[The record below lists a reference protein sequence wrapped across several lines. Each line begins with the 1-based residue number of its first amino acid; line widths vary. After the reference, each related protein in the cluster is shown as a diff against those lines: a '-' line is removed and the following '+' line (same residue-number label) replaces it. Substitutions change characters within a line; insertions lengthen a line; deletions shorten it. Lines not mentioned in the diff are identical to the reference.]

1 MTETKYMTVL
11 SVVAAIMASV
21 IFALL
26 FSGRS
31 LLSTVPYHLLYWGIA
46 LYALSFVMSVIHV
59 KRKYFD
65 IDQDEADLH
74 SPQPT
79 GEETQQ

>member
-11 SVVAAIMASV
+11 GIVAAIMASV

-26 FSGRS
+26 FSGWS
-31 LLSTVPYHLLYWGIA
+31 LLSTYPRLLYWGIA
-46 LYALSFVMSVIHV
+46 LYALSFVMSVVHV
-59 KRKYFD
+59 KHKYFD
-65 IDQDEADLH
+65 IEQDETDLH
-74 SPQPT
+74 SAPPI

>member
-11 SVVAAIMASV
+11 GIVAAMMASV

-26 FSGRS
+26 FSGWT
-31 LLSTVPYHLLYWGIA
+31 LLSTYPHLLYCGIA
-46 LYALSFVMSVIHV
+46 LYAISFVMSVVYV
-59 KRKYFD
+59 KHKYFD

-74 SPQPT
+74 CRPST
-79 GEETQQ
+79 GEETHQ